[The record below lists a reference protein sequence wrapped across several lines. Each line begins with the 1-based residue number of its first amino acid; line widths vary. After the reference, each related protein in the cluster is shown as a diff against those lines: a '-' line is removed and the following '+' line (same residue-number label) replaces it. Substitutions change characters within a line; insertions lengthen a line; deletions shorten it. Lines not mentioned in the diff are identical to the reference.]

1 MADAA
6 IESAL
11 AKDLLG
17 LCAVRSEYG
26 NERALADHVEERL
39 RRTKLPVERIGN
51 SVVAGRPSGERPAIA
66 LLGHLDTVPDAGN
79 AWPPR
84 REGDLVYG
92 LGASDMKAGL
102 AVMLALVDVPSRYD
116 LVLVFYDK
124 EEGPDAANGL
134 EPVLDRCPWP
144 SRTALAFCLEP
155 TDGEL
160 HLGCLGGLHARVTF
174 TGRSAHSAR
183 PWQGENAIAKAGPF
197 LAELA
202 ALAPRDVEVAP
213 GLVYRE
219 VTTVT
224 LAKGGTG
231 RNVVPNAFE
240 LNVNVRFA
248 PGKTLE
254 EAEKELRA
262 RVAGRAEVEI
272 TDRSLAGVVP
282 RRNDHLDR
290 FRAVA
295 GARVAPKQAWTD
307 VARLGARGID
317 AVNFGPG
324 FTAQAHQKDERAS
337 VAAMVSAYETFARFL
352 GGATRPPDPP
362 GLAP

>member
-1 MADAA
+1 MTTA
-6 IESAL
+6 STL
-11 AKDLLG
+11 TQDLLS
-17 LCAVRSEYG
+17 LCGIKSEYG
-26 NERALADHVEERL
+26 NEKALADHVEARL
-39 RRTKLPVERIGN
+39 RKTKLPVQRIGE
-51 SVVAGRPSGERPAIA
+51 SVVAGRASGSRPAIA
-66 LLGHLDTVPDAGN
+66 LYGHLDTVPDVGN

-84 REGDLVYG
+84 LDGDLVFG

-102 AVMLALVDVPSRYD
+102 AVMLGLVDVPSRYD

-134 EPVLDRCPWP
+134 EPVLDACPWLQE
-144 SRTALAFCLEP
+144 SALAFCLEP
-155 TDGEL
+155 TDGEV
-160 HLGCLGGLHARVTF
+160 HLGCLGGLHAKVTF
-174 TGRSAHSAR
+174 RGRAAHSAR
-183 PWQGENAIAKAGPF
+183 PWHGENAITKAGKF
-197 LAELA
+197 LTELDA
-202 ALAPRDVEVAP
+202 NTPKDVEVAP

-254 EAEKELRA
+254 QAESELRA
-262 RVAGRAEVEI
+262 KVAGRADIEI
-272 TDRSLAGVVP
+272 TDRSMAGVVP
-282 RRNDHLDR
+282 KKNEHLER
-290 FRAVA
+290 FLAVSKA
-295 GARVAPKQAWTD
+295 KVAPKQAWTD

-324 FTAQAHQKDERAS
+324 WTAQAHQKDERAS
-337 VAAMVSAYETFARFL
+337 IAATVSAFEVFKSFL
-352 GGATRPPDPP
+352 AV
-362 GLAP
+362 

>member
-1 MADAA
+1 VATT
-6 IESAL
+6 ERL
-11 AKDLLG
+11 TRDLLG
-17 LCAVRSEYG
+17 LCAIKSEYG
-26 NERALADHVEERL
+26 NERALADHVQARL
-39 RRTKLPVERIGN
+39 EKTGLPVRRIGE
-51 SVVAGRPSGERPAIA
+51 SVVAGEPTGTRPVVT

-84 REGDLVYG
+84 LEGDLVFG

-102 AVMLALVDVPSRYD
+102 AVMLALAEERVAERAGRFDV
-116 LVLVFYDK
+116 VHVFYDK

-134 EPVLDRCPWP
+134 EPVLDACPFLMK
-144 SRTALAFCLEP
+144 TALAFCLEP

-160 HLGCLGGLHARVTF
+160 HLGCLGGLHAKVTF
-174 TGRSAHSAR
+174 HGRSAHSAR
-183 PWQGENAIAKAGPF
+183 PWQGENAITKAGTF

-202 ALAPRDVEVAP
+202 ALAPRDVELAP

-231 RNVVPNAFE
+231 RNVVPASFE
-240 LNVNVRFA
+240 LNVNVRIA

-254 EAEKELRA
+254 AAESELRA
-262 RVAGRAEVEI
+262 RVAGRATVEI
-272 TDRSLAGVVP
+272 TDRSLAGKVP
-282 RRNDHLDR
+282 RANAHLER
-290 FRAVA
+290 FREISK
-295 GARVAPKQAWTD
+295 ARVAPKQAWTD

-337 VAAMVSAYETFARFL
+337 VAATVSSYEAFARFL
-352 GGATRPPDPP
+352 A
-362 GLAP
+362 

>member
-1 MADAA
+1 MSKTA
-6 IESAL
+6 EL
-11 AKDLLG
+11 TQDLLA
-17 LCAVRSEYG
+17 LCGIKSEYG
-26 NERALADHVEERL
+26 NEKALADHVEARL
-39 RRTKLPVERIGN
+39 RKTKLPVERIGD
-51 SVVAGRPSGERPAIA
+51 SVVAGRPSGTRPTIA
-66 LLGHLDTVPDAGN
+66 LFGHLDTVPDVGN

-84 REGDLVYG
+84 LEGDILFG

-102 AVMLALVDVPSRYD
+102 AVMLALVDAPSRYD

-134 EPVLDRCPWP
+134 EPVLDACPWLKQV
-144 SRTALAFCLEP
+144 SLAFCLEP
-155 TDGEL
+155 TDGEV
-160 HLGCLGGLHARVTF
+160 HLGCLGGLHAKVTF
-174 TGRSAHSAR
+174 RGRSAHSAR
-183 PWQGENAIAKAGPF
+183 PWHGENAITKAGEF
-197 LAELA
+197 LT
-202 ALAPRDVEVAP
+202 ALHANTPKDVEVAP

-254 EAEKELRA
+254 QAESELRA
-262 RVAGRAEVEI
+262 KVAGRADIEI
-272 TDRSLAGVVP
+272 TDRSMAGVVP
-282 RRNDHLDR
+282 KKNEHLER
-290 FRAVA
+290 FLALSKA
-295 GARVAPKQAWTD
+295 KVAPKQAWTD

-324 FTAQAHQKDERAS
+324 WTAQAHQKDERCS
-337 VAAMVSAYETFARFL
+337 VAATVSAYEVFRRFL
-352 GGATRPPDPP
+352 EA
-362 GLAP
+362 

>member
-1 MADAA
+1 MDAA
-6 IESAL
+6 ALL
-11 AKDLLG
+11 AKDLLD
-17 LCAVRSEYG
+17 LCSVKSEYG
-26 NERALADHVEERL
+26 NERALADVIETRL
-39 RRTKLPVERIGN
+39 LGSKLAVTRVGN
-51 SVVAGRPSGERPAIA
+51 SVVAGKPSGKRPAIA
-66 LLGHLDTVPDAGN
+66 LLGHLDTVPDVGN

-84 REGDLVYG
+84 RDGDLVFG

-102 AVMLALVDVPSRYD
+102 AVMLALLEVPSRYD

-134 EPVLDRCPWP
+134 EPVLDACPWLKEV
-144 SRTALAFCLEP
+144 ALAFCLEP

-160 HLGCLGGLHARVTF
+160 HLGCLGGLHAKVTF
-174 TGRSAHSAR
+174 KGRSAHSAR
-183 PWQGENAIAKAGPF
+183 PWQGENAITKAGAF

-202 ALAPRDVEVAP
+202 SLAPRDVEVAP

-248 PGKTLE
+248 PGKTLA
-254 EAEKELRA
+254 EAEAELRA

-272 TDRSLAGVVP
+272 TDRSLAGTVP
-282 RRNDHLDR
+282 RKNEHLER
-290 FRAVA
+290 FQALS
-295 GARVAPKQAWTD
+295 GAKVAPKQAWTD
-307 VARLGARGID
+307 VARLAARGID

-337 VAAMVSAYETFARFL
+337 VALTASAFETFKKF
-352 GGATRPPDPP
+352 
-362 GLAP
+362 LAP

>member
-1 MADAA
+1 MTTA
-6 IESAL
+6 
-11 AKDLLG
+11 DLLANDLLA
-17 LCAVRSEYG
+17 LCAIKSEYG
-26 NERALADHVEERL
+26 NERTLADHVEARL
-39 RRTKLPVERIGN
+39 RKSPLPVERVGD
-51 SVVAGRPSGERPAIA
+51 SVVAGKPTGERPAIA

-84 REGDLVYG
+84 RDGDLVFG

-102 AVMLALVDVPSRYD
+102 AVMLALLDLPSRYD

-134 EPVLDRCPWP
+134 EPVLDRCPWL
-144 SRTALAFCLEP
+144 SKVALAFCLEP

-174 TGRSAHSAR
+174 QGRSAHSAR
-183 PWQGENAIAKAGPF
+183 PWQGENAITKAGAF
-197 LAELA
+197 LAELHGQT
-202 ALAPRDVEVAP
+202 PRDVEVAP

-231 RNVVPNAFE
+231 RNVVPNALE

-254 EAEKELRA
+254 QAESELRA
-262 RVAGRAEVEI
+262 RVAGRATVEI

-282 RRNDHLDR
+282 RANAHLDR
-290 FRAVA
+290 FKSVSKAKI
-295 GARVAPKQAWTD
+295 APKQAWTD

-337 VAAMVSAYETFARFL
+337 VI
-352 GGATRPPDPP
+352 ATLQAFQVFREF
-362 GLAP
+362 LAP

>member
-1 MADAA
+1 MTTA
-6 IESAL
+6 ESL
-11 AKDLLG
+11 TDDLLG
-17 LCAVRSEYG
+17 LCGIKSEYG
-26 NERALADHVEERL
+26 DEKALADHVEERL
-39 RRTKLPVERIGN
+39 RRTKLPVERIGH
-51 SVVAGRPSGERPAIA
+51 SVVAGRPGGARPAIA
-66 LLGHLDTVPDAGN
+66 LLGHLDTVPDVGN

-84 REGDLVYG
+84 RDGDLVFG

-102 AVMLALVDVPSRYD
+102 AVMLALIDVPSRYD

-134 EPVLDRCPWP
+134 EPVLDRCPWLKDV
-144 SRTALAFCLEP
+144 ALAFCLEP
-155 TDGEL
+155 TDGEV
-160 HLGCLGGLHARVTF
+160 HLGCLGGLHAKVTF
-174 TGRSAHSAR
+174 RGRSAHSAR
-183 PWQGENAIAKAGPF
+183 PWQGENAITKAGRF
-197 LAELA
+197 LAELDA
-202 ALAPRDVEVAP
+202 QKPRDVEVAP

-254 EAEKELRA
+254 QAESDLRA
-262 RVAGRAEVEI
+262 RVGGQADIEI

-282 RRNDHLDR
+282 KANAHLER
-290 FRAVA
+290 FLALSKA
-295 GARVAPKQAWTD
+295 KVAPKQAWTD

-337 VAAMVSAYETFARFL
+337 VKATVSAFEVFRTF
-352 GGATRPPDPP
+352 
-362 GLAP
+362 LAP

>member
-1 MADAA
+1 MVDTG
-6 IESAL
+6 ERL
-11 AKDLLG
+11 ARDLLE
-17 LCAVRSEYG
+17 LCSIRSEYG
-26 NERALADHVEERL
+26 NERAIADHVQARL
-39 RRTKLPVERIGN
+39 SRTPLRASVRRVGD
-51 SVVAGRPSGERPAIA
+51 SVIAGAPSGARATIA

-84 REGDLVYG
+84 REGDTIFG

-102 AVMLALVDVPSRYD
+102 AVMLALAEDRDEKASSHD

-134 EPVLDRCPWP
+134 EPVLEACPFLKE
-144 SRTALAFCLEP
+144 SALAFCLEP
-155 TDGEL
+155 TDGDL
-160 HLGCLGGLHARVTF
+160 HLGCLGGLHAKVTF
-174 TGRSAHSAR
+174 RGRSAHSAR
-183 PWQGENAIAKAGPF
+183 PWQGENAITKAGAF
-197 LAELA
+197 LAELHA
-202 ALAPRDVEVAP
+202 VSPRDVTVGP

-231 RNVVPNAFE
+231 RNVVPRDLE

-254 EAEKELRA
+254 DAERELRS
-262 RVAGRAEVEI
+262 RVAGRADVEI
-272 TDRSLAGVVP
+272 VDRSLPGKVP
-282 RRNDHLDR
+282 ERNSHLER
-290 FRAVA
+290 FERLS

-307 VARLGARGID
+307 VARLSARGID
-317 AVNFGPG
+317 AVNYGPG

-337 VAAMVSAYETFARFL
+337 VALTVQAYEVFSRFL
-352 GGATRPPDPP
+352 AP
-362 GLAP
+362 GKSSP